1 MVASLSF
8 SCRFQRE
15 PLRPLAHVRSPS
27 PGVDALSRAASPSS
41 TTTSPPHL
49 RVASVL
55 KLWGHDVETAFNGPD
70 ALGKARSFRPQ
81 VVLSGIGMPGMSG
94 YEVVKQ
100 LRAERDFD
108 PMVNTSLTGYGQ
120 ADDHLKTKEA
130 GF

>member
-1 MVASLSF
+1 LKASDHGSEFNVRLPLSK
-8 SCRFQRE
+8 
-15 PLRPLAHVRSPS
+15 
-27 PGVDALSRAASPSS
+27 RAAPAARAR
-41 TTTSPPHL
+41 PFAIARRGRVEPRRIPVVDDNVAAAL

-108 PMVNTSLTGYGQ
+108 AMVNTSLTGYGQ
-120 ADDHLKTKEA
+120 ADDHL
-130 GF
+130 